1 MNNISASKQEI
12 LRSLNLNLLKRK
24 IILRD
29 VLGPINHYNL
39 NYHPIYSKAF
49 QKIIDMIRSN
59 FLIQEFSR
67 TEKLSSK
74 FKLKYNANSILSAL
88 GKYMKTQDMNYAVI
102 EEKIR
107 IINNGKL
114 DKNDSQHL
122 NTSVLESSRSRQHNN
137 SVKMDFPTFQRRM
150 LENFEIKDLPESFT
164 ELIWPSFNYLSD
176 EEINLL
182 LEIPEKFLLFIKN
195 DTKVFNLNDE
205 SKRINNRKI
214 KN

>member
-1 MNNISASKQEI
+1 
-12 LRSLNLNLLKRK
+12 
-24 IILRD
+24 
-29 VLGPINHYNL
+29 
-39 NYHPIYSKAF
+39 
-49 QKIIDMIRSN
+49 
-59 FLIQEFSR
+59 
-67 TEKLSSK
+67 
-74 FKLKYNANSILSAL
+74 
-88 GKYMKTQDMNYAVI
+88 MKTQDMNYAVI

-107 IINNGKL
+107 IINKGKL

-122 NTSVLESSRSRQHNN
+122 NTSVLESSRSRQQNN